1 VFLPLF
7 MVNRMSKAIH
17 EVRAARLA
25 RVVADQGWDGLVLY
39 GNAWQC
45 DYLRYATDYVCIKG
59 NAIAVSMKDGETR
72 LFVES
77 PLEAGRA
84 ETECPWLD
92 VSWSTDA
99 VTAAAAF
106 LDGLGNRKLASAPA
120 TLMPYGLIQGRRGA
134 AREDAGD
141 AIDELLLAKAD
152 IELDAIRHACGF
164 ADRGYQ
170 VFMDACRP
178 GRAEYEVVA
187 DVEAFFRA
195 EGCPDNFMIMGS
207 GGQEVRGMTPA
218 GERRLQ
224 IGDLVTTELTPCVDG
239 YYAQLCRTLVIG
251 EPSQAQLSA
260 HDVYLEAEAAGIGI
274 LRAGVT
280 ASEVARAENDVFR
293 RHGLEKYTT
302 NAYTRVRG
310 HGVGLFVDSKP
321 HILEDVHTVLPA
333 GATVTVHPNT
343 YHPDVGYMVLG
354 DTSIVTEDGSE
365 GLIGTPRKLLLV
377 PG

>member
-1 VFLPLF
+1 
-7 MVNRMSKAIH
+7 MVNDMSKAIH
-17 EVRAARLA
+17 DVRSARLA
-25 RVVADQGWDGLVLY
+25 GVVADHGWDALVLY

-45 DYLRYATDYVCIKG
+45 DYLRYATDYVCIEG
-59 NAIAVSMKDGETR
+59 NAIAVAMKDGGRR

-92 VSWSTDA
+92 VSWSPDA
-99 VTAAAAF
+99 VSAAAAF

-120 TLMPYGLIQGRRGA
+120 TLMPYGLIRGRRGEEM
-134 AREDAGD
+134 EDAGP
-141 AIDELLLAKAD
+141 AIDALLLAKAD
-152 IELDAIRHACGF
+152 IELDAIRRAATF

-170 VFMDACRP
+170 VFMDASRA
-178 GRAEYEVVA
+178 GRAQFEVVA

-195 EGCPDNFMIMGS
+195 EGCPENFMIMGS

-224 IGDLVTTELTPCVDG
+224 VGDLVTTELTPCVDG

-251 EPSQAQLSA
+251 EPSQPQLDA
-260 HDVYLEAEAAGIGI
+260 HDVYLEAEAAGISV

-293 RHGLEKYTT
+293 RHGLGEYTT

-310 HGVGLFVDSKP
+310 HGVGLFVDTKP
-321 HILEDVHTVLPA
+321 HILEDVDTVLPA

-343 YHPDVGYMVLG
+343 YHPEVGYMVLG

-365 GLIGTPRKLLLV
+365 CLIETPRKLLSA